1 MRMAIV
7 LPRMTVLKR
16 AALDLLF
23 PRWCLGC
30 GKEGDFICGDCL
42 RALPAILPPVCPR
55 CGSPFS
61 QVIACHDWPDT
72 PEGIDGIRSPFV
84 FDGVIRRAVHELKY
98 RNLRALAPLL
108 AGLLY
113 EYLVANPLP
122 ADCLVPV
129 PLHRKRLRERGY
141 NQSALLAEELGRR
154 CRLPVASN
162 GLLRLHY
169 TAPQARSAGV
179 GERQQN
185 VAGAFTCPSGR
196 FRDRRVLLID
206 DVSTSGATLIA
217 CAGALKA
224 AGAAQVWGLTL
235 AREL

>member
-1 MRMAIV
+1 MAIV
-7 LPRMTVLKR
+7 LPRITFLKR

-30 GKEGDFICGDCL
+30 GKEGDYICGDC
-42 RALPAILPPVCPR
+42 RRGLPVIAPPVCSR
-55 CGSPFS
+55 CGRPLP
-61 QVIACHDWPDT
+61 QGVACHDWPDT
-72 PEGIDGIRSPFV
+72 PDGIDGIRSPFV
-84 FDGVIRRAVHELKY
+84 FEGVIRRAVHELKY

-113 EYLVANPLP
+113 DYLVANPLP
-122 ADCLVPV
+122 ADVLVPV

-141 NQSALLAEELGRR
+141 NQSALIAAELGRR
-154 CRLPVASN
+154 CGLPVSVN
-162 GLLRLHY
+162 GLVRPRY
-169 TAPQARSAGV
+169 AAPQARSAGV
-179 GERQQN
+179 NERQRN
-185 VAGAFTCPSGR
+185 VAGAFTCP
-196 FRDRRVLLID
+196 DRRFEGQCVLLID
-206 DVSTSGATLIA
+206 DVSTSGATLNA